1 MDCEV
6 EQFVSL
12 LQLRIWGRKI
22 VKLRSTQ
29 INPEVVAARDIPSGV
44 DDMTQVGTAIHLV
57 RNAVGRNDGKRDTAP
72 EAGSLYS
79 SKIHVKPF
87 DGPSGHK
94 MCRGVRN
101 GDEET
106 WNEISRLMK
115 VPRSSVCWS
124 FTW

>member
-57 RNAVGRNDGKRDTAP
+57 RNAVGRNDGKRDTVGCDACRQ
-72 EAGSLYS
+72 GHLLSSLNFFEKS
-79 SKIHVKPF
+79 TRA
-87 DGPSGHK
+87 
-94 MCRGVRN
+94 RGRV
-101 GDEET
+101 
-106 WNEISRLMK
+106 
-115 VPRSSVCWS
+115 
-124 FTW
+124 